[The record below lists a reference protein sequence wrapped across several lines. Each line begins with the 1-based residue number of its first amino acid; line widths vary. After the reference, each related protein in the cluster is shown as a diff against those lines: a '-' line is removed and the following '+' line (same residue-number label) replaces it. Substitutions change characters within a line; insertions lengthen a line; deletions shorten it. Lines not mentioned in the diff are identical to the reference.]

1 MDFILKYM
9 NTIDFYN
16 SISEENVLAIFAF
29 LGAGAFYLMRL
40 TKMMRSRIKEY
51 EERDADGRDAFK
63 NDIDL
68 LQGIEER
75 IGLEHRHVKSNIE
88 HELVEY
94 ELAAYALNPRL
105 RAMTHDIRSAKESEA
120 KHLVILGEEINSMSD
135 STNESVPNQ
144 PSLEH
149 IRIAVPQAM
158 QIVKQLQDKLREQ
171 RVRTQQLLAD
181 VTVIKNG
188 YGVE

>member
-1 MDFILKYM
+1 
-9 NTIDFYN
+9 
-16 SISEENVLAIFAF
+16 
-29 LGAGAFYLMRL
+29 
-40 TKMMRSRIKEY
+40 
-51 EERDADGRDAFK
+51 
-63 NDIDL
+63 
-68 LQGIEER
+68 
-75 IGLEHRHVKSNIE
+75 
-88 HELVEY
+88 
-94 ELAAYALNPRL
+94 
-105 RAMTHDIRSAKESEA
+105 MTHGIRSAKESEA

>member
-1 MDFILKYM
+1 M

-16 SISEENVLAIFAF
+16 SISEENILAIFAF
-29 LGAGAFYLMRL
+29 LGAGAFYMLRL
-40 TKMMRSRIKEY
+40 TKMMRSRINEF
-51 EERDADGRDAFK
+51 EERDAHGRDAFK

-88 HELVEY
+88 NELVEY

-105 RAMTHDIRSAKESEA
+105 KAMTEDIRTAKETDTRFLKA
-120 KHLVILGEEINSMSD
+120 LGGEIKAMPPATDGTVQNQPRLEEI
-135 STNESVPNQ
+135 
-144 PSLEH
+144 
-149 IRIAVPQAM
+149 RAAVPQAM
-158 QIVKQLQDKLREQ
+158 QIVRQLQDNLSEQ
-171 RVRTQQLLAD
+171 RAKTQQLLAD
-181 VTVIKNG
+181 ITVIKNG

>member
-1 MDFILKYM
+1 M

-40 TKMMRSRIKEY
+40 TKMMRSRIKEF
-51 EERDADGRDAFK
+51 EERDADGRDGFK

-75 IGLEHRHVKSNIE
+75 IGHEHRHVKSNIE

-105 RAMTHDIRSAKESEA
+105 RAMKQGIRSAKESEA
-120 KHLVILGEEINSMSD
+120 KHLVVLGGEISSMSD
-135 STNESVPNQ
+135 AINESVTNQ
-144 PSLEH
+144 PNFEQ
-149 IRIAVPQAM
+149 IRTAVPQAM
-158 QIVKQLQDKLREQ
+158 QIVEQLQNKLSEQ
-171 RVRTQQLLAD
+171 RVKTQQLLAD